1 MIDRETVDRI
11 LDTAD
16 IVDVV
21 GDFVSL
27 RRSGANFKGLCPF
40 HDEKTPS
47 FMVSPAKQICHCFG
61 CGKGGSPVNFIM
73 EHEQMSYVEALR
85 YLAKKYHIEIH
96 EKELTDEEKAAQTER
111 ESMLVVNEFASQ
123 WFEEQLFNTKDGKDI
138 GLSYFYE
145 RGFNDATIKKFHLG
159 YSPDNSKAFYT
170 AATGQGYNKQILFN
184 VGLCI
189 DDRRG
194 GGYDRFHG
202 RVMFPVMNIA
212 GKIIAFGG
220 RTLKKSKDIAKYF
233 NSPESTVYVKNREL
247 YGLFQSKRAIV
258 KEDKC
263 FLVEGYTD
271 VISMHQAGIENVV
284 ASSGT
289 SLTEGQIRAIHRFT
303 TNVTVLYD
311 GDSAGIKA
319 SLRGIDMLLAEGLNI
334 KVLLLPEGEDPDS
347 FARTHSASELK
358 RYIADN
364 ETDFISF
371 KVKILL
377 EGTERDPIK
386 RAAVIGDVVKSIS
399 VIPDA
404 ITRSV
409 YARECSIQLG
419 IGEDVLLQDIKKNIL
434 RLKDEARK
442 RREREKNRDERRQ
455 DRQQSA
461 VENFPSQDVVPDTA
475 PPYIAPPIGEEV
487 AAIDTEPPVID
498 APPATIDFEDGTG
511 YRVQGTGYRGEMGA
525 ETSQLSPLNSPLA
538 TTDDTSR
545 YVAKQTNK
553 ESVLYLAEQDMMRN
567 VVKYGMCYLCDTLD
581 PEGNPQPTSVIEY
594 ISSEFAIDNI
604 DFSIKAFK
612 KTFDAG
618 MQYVGDF
625 YQALSTFESQH
636 RSIAEAQYKKA
647 LSAIDTT
654 GMNVAAIDKKEKEI
668 LKGITNELD
677 AKISDFRKNY
687 LEKKLCSHFDDD
699 VRATAL
705 SLVSDKHQLSKIY
718 SMENIEHS
726 IESRLITII
735 SESINNLKNSI
746 LNYEILVTKEQ
757 LKYAQGEEAH
767 NLMTQLQNLYQTRKE
782 LAKFIGERVVNPKIK

>member
-21 GDFVSL
+21 SDFVSL

-61 CGKGGSPVNFIM
+61 CGKGGSPVNFVM

-85 YLAKKYHIEIH
+85 YLAKKYNIEIH
-96 EKELTDEEKAAQTER
+96 EKELTNEEKAAQTER
-111 ESMLVVNEFASQ
+111 ESMLVINEFAAQ
-123 WFEEQLFNTKDGKDI
+123 YFEEQLFNSEEGKDI

-145 RGFNDATIKKFHLG
+145 RGFNDTTIKKFHLG
-159 YSPDNSKAFYT
+159 YSPQDSKAFYT
-170 AATGQGYNKQILFN
+170 AATGKGYNKKYLFD

-194 GGYDRFHG
+194 GGFDRFHG

-220 RTLKKSKDIAKYF
+220 RTLKKTKDVAKYF
-233 NSPESTVYVKNREL
+233 NSPESIVYVKNREL

-303 TNVTVLYD
+303 KNVTVLYD
-311 GDSAGIKA
+311 GDPAGIKA

-358 RYIADN
+358 QFIADN

-404 ITRSV
+404 ITRSI
-409 YARECSIQLG
+409 YAKECSIQLG
-419 IGEDVLLQDIKKNIL
+419 IGEEVLLQDIKKNII
-434 RLKDEARK
+434 RLKEEAQK
-442 RREREKNRDERRQ
+442 RREREKIRKERREE
-455 DRQQSA
+455 RQQSG
-461 VENFPSQDVVPDTA
+461 VEDYPYQDVSPDT
-475 PPYIAPPIGEEV
+475 PPPTDIAPPIGES
-487 AAIDTEPPVID
+487 DSFLDNEPPVID
-498 APPATIDFEDGTG
+498 APPATIDFDGT
-511 YRVQGTGYRGEMGA
+511 VLPVNDPPTVVA
-525 ETSQLSPLNSPLA
+525 
-538 TTDDTSR
+538 DTSR
-545 YVAKQTNK
+545 YVSKQTSK
-553 ESVLYLAEQDMMRN
+553 ESVLYLAEKGVMRN
-567 VVKYGMCYLCDTLD
+567 IVKYGMCYLCDSID
-581 PEGNPQPTSVIEY
+581 SDGNPQPTTVLEF

-604 DFSIKAFK
+604 DFSIAKFK
-612 KTFDAG
+612 KTFDESL
-618 MQYVGDF
+618 QYVGEF
-625 YQALSTFESQH
+625 YKALAQFESQQ
-636 RSIAEAQYKKA
+636 RTIADAEFKEALTK
-647 LSAIDTT
+647 IDTS

-668 LKGITNELD
+668 LKGINNELD
-677 AKISDFRKNY
+677 SKISEFRKNY
-687 LEKKLCSHFDDD
+687 LEKKLCSHFDND
-699 VRATAL
+699 VRSTAL
-705 SLVSDKHQLSKIY
+705 SLVSDRHQLSKIY

-726 IESRLITII
+726 IESRLNTII
-735 SESINNLKNSI
+735 PEAINNLKNSI
-746 LNYEILVTKEQ
+746 LNYEIIVIKEK
-757 LKYAQGEEAH
+757 LKYAQGELAQE
-767 NLMTQLQNLYQTRKE
+767 LMTQLQNLYQTRKE
-782 LAKFIGERVVNPKIK
+782 LALVIGERVVNPRLKN

>member
-21 GDFVSL
+21 SDFVSL

-61 CGKGGSPVNFIM
+61 CGKGGSPVNFVM

-85 YLAKKYHIEIH
+85 YLAKKYNIEIH
-96 EKELTDEEKAAQTER
+96 EKELTSEEKAAQTER
-111 ESMLVVNEFASQ
+111 EAMLVVNEFAAQ
-123 WFEEQLFNTKDGKDI
+123 WFEDQLFGTQEGKDI

-159 YSPDNSKAFYT
+159 YSPQDSKALYT
-170 AATGQGYNKQILFN
+170 AATGKGYNKQNLFN

-194 GGYDRFHG
+194 GGFDRFHG

-220 RTLKKSKDIAKYF
+220 RTLKKTKDIAKYF
-233 NSPESTVYVKNREL
+233 NSPESAVYVKNREL

-271 VISMHQAGIENVV
+271 VISLHQAGVENVV

-334 KVLLLPEGEDPDS
+334 KVLLLPDGEDPDS
-347 FARTHSASELK
+347 FARSHSASELK
-358 RYIADN
+358 QYIADN

-371 KVKILL
+371 KTKILL

-386 RAAVIGDVVKSIS
+386 RAALIGDVVRSIS

-404 ITRSV
+404 ISRSV
-409 YARECSIQLG
+409 YAKECSVQLG
-419 IGEDVLLQDIKKNIL
+419 ISEDVLLREIQKNIT
-434 RLKDEARK
+434 RNKEEAYK
-442 RREREKNRDERRQ
+442 RRQREKNREERFTREAKVGQ
-455 DRQQSA
+455 GGAEPSA
-461 VENFPSQDVVPDTA
+461 PDIAVPDT
-475 PPYIAPPIGEEV
+475 PPPPVIAPPVGEEF
-487 AAIDTEPPVID
+487 AAGDNEPPVID
-498 APPATIDFEDGTG
+498 APPAPYDLEVPEQEPRTED
-511 YRVQGTGYRGEMGA
+511 
-525 ETSQLSPLNSPLA
+525 SQLSPA
-538 TTDDTSR
+538 QDDVSQFVGRSTIR
-545 YVAKQTNK
+545 
-553 ESVLYLAEQDMMRN
+553 EDVLYLAEEDVMRN
-567 VVKYGMCYLCDTLD
+567 VVKYGFCYLCDTID
-581 PEGNPQPTSVIEY
+581 ADGNPQPTTVLEH
-594 ISSEFAIDNI
+594 ISNEFALDNI
-604 DFSIKAFK
+604 DFSITAFK

-618 MQYVGDF
+618 RQYVVEF
-625 YQALSTFESQH
+625 YQALAQYESQQ
-636 RSIAEAQYKKA
+636 RTIAEAQYKQA
-647 LSAIDTT
+647 LTTIDTN
-654 GMNVAAIDKKEKEI
+654 GMNMAAIDKKEKEI
-668 LKGITNELD
+668 LKGITNEMD
-677 AKISDFRKNY
+677 SKIREFRKNY
-687 LEKKLCSHFDDD
+687 LEKKLCSHIDGD

-705 SLVSDKHQLSKIY
+705 RLVSDKHQLSKIY

-726 IESRLITII
+726 IESRLGTII
-735 SESINNLKNSI
+735 PEAINSLKNSI
-746 LNYEILVTKEQ
+746 LNYDIIVVSEQ
-757 LKYAQGEEAH
+757 LKRAQGEQAQQ
-767 NLMTQLQNLYQTRKE
+767 LMTQLQNLYQTRKE

>member
-21 GDFVSL
+21 SDFVSL

-40 HDEKTPS
+40 HDETPPS

-61 CGKGGSPVNFIM
+61 CGKGGSPVNFVM

-85 YLAKKYHIEIH
+85 YLAKKYNIEIH
-96 EKELTDEEKAAQTER
+96 EKELTSEEKAAQTER
-111 ESMLVVNEFASQ
+111 EAMLVVNEFAAQ
-123 WFEEQLFNTKDGKDI
+123 WFEGQLFGTQEGKDI

-159 YSPDNSKAFYT
+159 YSPQDSKALYT
-170 AATGQGYNKQILFN
+170 AATGKGYNKQNLFN

-194 GGYDRFHG
+194 GGFDRFHG

-220 RTLKKSKDIAKYF
+220 RTLKKTKDIAKYF
-233 NSPESTVYVKNREL
+233 NSPESAVYVKNREL

-271 VISMHQAGIENVV
+271 VISLHQAGVENVV

-334 KVLLLPEGEDPDS
+334 KVLLLPDGEDPDS
-347 FARTHSASELK
+347 FARSHSASELK
-358 RYIADN
+358 QYIADN

-371 KVKILL
+371 KTKILL

-386 RAAVIGDVVKSIS
+386 RAALIGDVVRSIS

-404 ITRSV
+404 ISRSV
-409 YARECSIQLG
+409 YAKECSVQLG
-419 IGEDVLLQDIKKNIL
+419 ISEDVLLREIQKNIT
-434 RLKDEARK
+434 RNKEEAYK
-442 RREREKNRDERRQ
+442 RRQREKNREERFTREAKVGQ
-455 DRQQSA
+455 GGAEPSA
-461 VENFPSQDVVPDTA
+461 PDIAVPDT
-475 PPYIAPPIGEEV
+475 PPPPVIAPPVGEEF
-487 AAIDTEPPVID
+487 ATGDNEPPVID
-498 APPATIDFEDGTG
+498 APPAPYDLEAPEQEPRTED
-511 YRVQGTGYRGEMGA
+511 
-525 ETSQLSPLNSPLA
+525 SKLSPA
-538 TTDDTSR
+538 QDDVSQFVGRSTIR
-545 YVAKQTNK
+545 
-553 ESVLYLAEQDMMRN
+553 EDVLYLAEEDVMRN
-567 VVKYGMCYLCDTLD
+567 VVKYGFCYLCDTID
-581 PEGNPQPTSVIEY
+581 ADGNPQPTTVLEH
-594 ISSEFAIDNI
+594 ISNEFALDNI
-604 DFSIKAFK
+604 DFSITAFK
-612 KTFDAG
+612 KTFEAG
-618 MQYVGDF
+618 KQYVVEF
-625 YQALSTFESQH
+625 YQALAQYESQQ
-636 RSIAEAQYKKA
+636 RTIAEAQYKQA
-647 LSAIDTT
+647 LTTIDTN
-654 GMNVAAIDKKEKEI
+654 GMNMAAIDKKEKEI
-668 LKGITNELD
+668 LKGITNEMD
-677 AKISDFRKNY
+677 SKIREFRKNY
-687 LEKKLCSHFDDD
+687 LEKKLCSHIDGD

-705 SLVSDKHQLSKIY
+705 RLVSDKHQLSKIY

-726 IESRLITII
+726 IESRLGTII
-735 SESINNLKNSI
+735 PEAINSLKNSI
-746 LNYEILVTKEQ
+746 LNYEIIVVSEQ
-757 LKYAQGEEAH
+757 LKHAQGEQAQQ
-767 NLMTQLQNLYQTRKE
+767 LMTQLQNLYQTRKE

>member
-21 GDFVSL
+21 SDFVSL

-85 YLAKKYHIEIH
+85 YLAKKYNIEIH
-96 EKELTDEEKAAQTER
+96 EKELTNEEKAAQTER
-111 ESMLVVNEFASQ
+111 ESMLIINEFASQ
-123 WFEEQLFNTKDGKDI
+123 WFEDQLFNTQEGKDI

-145 RGFNDATIKKFHLG
+145 RGFNDAIIKKFHLG
-159 YSPDNSKAFYT
+159 FSPQDSKALYT
-170 AATGQGYNKQILFN
+170 AATGKGYNKQNLFN

-202 RVMFPVMNIA
+202 RVMFPVVNIA

-220 RTLKKSKDIAKYF
+220 RTLKKTKEIAKYL

-247 YGLFQSKRAIV
+247 YGLFHSKRAIV

-303 TNVTVLYD
+303 KNVTVLYD
-311 GDSAGIKA
+311 GDSAGINA

-347 FARTHSASELK
+347 FARSHSASEFK
-358 RYIADN
+358 QYIADN

-409 YARECSIQLG
+409 YAKECSIQLG
-419 IGEDVLLQDIKKNIL
+419 IGEEVLLQDIKKNIL
-434 RLKDEARK
+434 RLKEEARK
-442 RREREKNRDERRQ
+442 RREREKNREDRRQ
-455 DRQQSA
+455 NHQQPA
-461 VENFPSQDVVPDTA
+461 VEDFPSQDVVPDTA
-475 PPYIAPPIGEEV
+475 PPYIAPPIGEDK
-487 AAIDTEPPVID
+487 ATFDTEPPVID
-498 APPATIDFEDGTG
+498 APPANMDFEDSTHT
-511 YRVQGTGYRGEMGA
+511 V
-525 ETSQLSPLNSPLA
+525 
-538 TTDDTSR
+538 TTPPPTVDDTSH

-553 ESVLYLAEQDMMRN
+553 ESVLYLAEKGVMSN
-567 VVKYGMCYLCDTLD
+567 IVKYGLCYLCVNND
-581 PEGNPQPTSVIEY
+581 PDGNPQPISVLEY
-594 ISSEFAIDNI
+594 ISSEFALDNI
-604 DFSIKAFK
+604 DFTINAFK
-612 KTFDAG
+612 KTFDASL
-618 MQYVGDF
+618 QYVDEF
-625 YQALSTFESQH
+625 YQALATFESQQH
-636 RSIAEAQYKKA
+636 AYAEEEYKKA
-647 LSAIDTT
+647 LATINPD
-654 GMNVAAIDKKEKEI
+654 GMTVATIDKKEKEI
-668 LKGITNELD
+668 LKGINNELD
-677 AKISDFRKNY
+677 AKIKEFRKNY
-687 LEKKLCSHFDDD
+687 LEKKLCSHFDDE

-718 SMENIEHS
+718 SMENIEQS
-726 IESRLITII
+726 IESRLVTII
-735 SESINNLKNSI
+735 PEAINNLKNSI
-746 LNYEILVTKEQ
+746 LNYEILVIKEQ
-757 LKYAQGEEAH
+757 MKHAQGEDAH

>member
-21 GDFVSL
+21 SDFVSL

-61 CGKGGSPVNFIM
+61 CGKGGSPVNFVM

-85 YLAKKYHIEIH
+85 YLAKKYNIEIH
-96 EKELTDEEKAAQTER
+96 EKELTSEEKAAQTER
-111 ESMLVVNEFASQ
+111 EAMLVVNEFAAQ
-123 WFEEQLFNTKDGKDI
+123 WFEDQLFGTQEGKDI

-159 YSPDNSKAFYT
+159 YSPQDSKALYT
-170 AATGQGYNKQILFN
+170 AATGKGYNKQNLFN

-194 GGYDRFHG
+194 GGFDRFHG

-220 RTLKKSKDIAKYF
+220 RTLKKTKDIAKYF
-233 NSPESTVYVKNREL
+233 NSPESAVYVKNREL

-263 FLVEGYTD
+263 YLVEGYTD
-271 VISMHQAGIENVV
+271 VISLHQAGVENVV

-334 KVLLLPEGEDPDS
+334 KVLLLPDGEDPDS
-347 FARTHSASELK
+347 FARSHSASELK
-358 RYIADN
+358 QYIADN

-371 KVKILL
+371 KTKILL

-386 RAAVIGDVVKSIS
+386 RAALIGDVVRSIA

-404 ITRSV
+404 ISRSV
-409 YARECSIQLG
+409 YAKECSVQLG
-419 IGEDVLLQDIKKNIL
+419 ISEDVLLREIQKNIT
-434 RLKDEARK
+434 RNKEEAYK
-442 RREREKNRDERRQ
+442 RRQREKNREERFTRETKVGQ
-455 DRQQSA
+455 GGAEPSA
-461 VENFPSQDVVPDTA
+461 PDIAVPDT
-475 PPYIAPPIGEEV
+475 PPPPVIAPPVGEEF
-487 AAIDTEPPVID
+487 AAGDNEPPVID
-498 APPATIDFEDGTG
+498 APPAPYDLEVPEQEPRTED
-511 YRVQGTGYRGEMGA
+511 
-525 ETSQLSPLNSPLA
+525 SQLSPA
-538 TTDDTSR
+538 QDDVSQFVGRSTIR
-545 YVAKQTNK
+545 
-553 ESVLYLAEQDMMRN
+553 EDVLYLAEEDVMRN
-567 VVKYGMCYLCDTLD
+567 VVKYGFCYLCDTID
-581 PEGNPQPTSVIEY
+581 ADGNPQPTTVLEH
-594 ISSEFAIDNI
+594 ISNEFALDNI
-604 DFSIKAFK
+604 DFSITAFK

-618 MQYVGDF
+618 RQYVVEF
-625 YQALSTFESQH
+625 YQALAQYESQQ
-636 RSIAEAQYKKA
+636 RTIAEAQYKQA
-647 LSAIDTT
+647 LTTIDTN
-654 GMNVAAIDKKEKEI
+654 GMNMAAIDKKEKEI
-668 LKGITNELD
+668 LKGITNEMD
-677 AKISDFRKNY
+677 SKIREFRKNY
-687 LEKKLCSHFDDD
+687 LEKKLCSHIDGD

-705 SLVSDKHQLSKIY
+705 RLVSDKHQLSKIY

-726 IESRLITII
+726 IESRLGTII
-735 SESINNLKNSI
+735 PEAINSLKNSI
-746 LNYEILVTKEQ
+746 LNYEIIVVSEQ
-757 LKYAQGEEAH
+757 LKRAQGEQAQQ
-767 NLMTQLQNLYQTRKE
+767 LMTQLQNLYQTRKE

>member
-21 GDFVSL
+21 SDFVSL

-61 CGKGGSPVNFIM
+61 CGKGGSPVNFVM

-85 YLAKKYHIEIH
+85 YLAKKYNIEIH
-96 EKELTDEEKAAQTER
+96 EKELTSEEKAAQTER
-111 ESMLVVNEFASQ
+111 EAMLVVNEFAAQ
-123 WFEEQLFNTKDGKDI
+123 WFEDQLFGTQEGKDI

-159 YSPDNSKAFYT
+159 YSPQDSKALYT
-170 AATGQGYNKQILFN
+170 AATGKGYNKQNLFN

-194 GGYDRFHG
+194 GGFDRFHG

-233 NSPESTVYVKNREL
+233 NSPESAVYVKNREL

-271 VISMHQAGIENVV
+271 VISLHQAGVENVV

-334 KVLLLPEGEDPDS
+334 KVLLLPDGDDPDS
-347 FARTHSASELK
+347 FARSHSASELK
-358 RYIADN
+358 QYIADN

-371 KVKILL
+371 KTKILL

-386 RAAVIGDVVKSIS
+386 RAALIGDVVRSIS

-404 ITRSV
+404 ISRSV
-409 YARECSIQLG
+409 YAKECSVQLG
-419 IGEDVLLQDIKKNIL
+419 ISEDVLLREIQKNIT
-434 RLKDEARK
+434 RNKEEAYK
-442 RREREKNRDERRQ
+442 RRQREKNREERFTREAKVGQ
-455 DRQQSA
+455 GGAEPSA
-461 VENFPSQDVVPDTA
+461 PDIAVPDTS
-475 PPYIAPPIGEEV
+475 PPPVIAPPVGEEF
-487 AAIDTEPPVID
+487 ATGDNEPPVID
-498 APPATIDFEDGTG
+498 APPAPYDLEVPEQEPRTED
-511 YRVQGTGYRGEMGA
+511 
-525 ETSQLSPLNSPLA
+525 SQLSPA
-538 TTDDTSR
+538 QDDVSQFVGRSTIR
-545 YVAKQTNK
+545 
-553 ESVLYLAEQDMMRN
+553 EDVLYLAEEDVMRN
-567 VVKYGMCYLCDTLD
+567 VVKYGFCYLCDTID
-581 PEGNPQPTSVIEY
+581 ADGNPQPTTVLEH
-594 ISSEFAIDNI
+594 ISNEFALDNI
-604 DFSIKAFK
+604 DFSITAFK

-618 MQYVGDF
+618 KQYVVEF
-625 YQALSTFESQH
+625 YQALAQYESQQ
-636 RSIAEAQYKKA
+636 RTIAEAQYKQA
-647 LSAIDTT
+647 LTTIDTN
-654 GMNVAAIDKKEKEI
+654 GMNMAAIDKKEKEI
-668 LKGITNELD
+668 LKGITNEID
-677 AKISDFRKNY
+677 SKIREFRKNY
-687 LEKKLCSHFDDD
+687 LEKKLCSHIDGD

-705 SLVSDKHQLSKIY
+705 RLVSDKHQLSKIY

-726 IESRLITII
+726 IESRLGTII
-735 SESINNLKNSI
+735 PEAINSLKNSI
-746 LNYEILVTKEQ
+746 LNYDIIVVSEQ
-757 LKYAQGEEAH
+757 LKRAQGEQAQQ
-767 NLMTQLQNLYQTRKE
+767 LMTQLQNLYQTRKE

>member
-21 GDFVSL
+21 SDFVSL

-73 EHEQMSYVEALR
+73 EHEQMSYAEALR

-111 ESMLVVNEFASQ
+111 ESMLVINDYAAQ
-123 WFEEQLFNTKDGKDI
+123 WFEDQLHNTTEGKNI
-138 GLSYFYE
+138 GLSYFHE
-145 RGFNDATIKKFHLG
+145 RGLNDATIKKFRLG
-159 YSPDNSKAFYT
+159 YSPEDSKAFFT
-170 AATGQGYNKQILFN
+170 AATGQGYNKQNLFN

-194 GGYDRFHG
+194 GGFDRFHG

-220 RTLKKSKDIAKYF
+220 RTLKKTKDIAKYF
-233 NSPESTVYVKNREL
+233 NSPESTVYVKSREL

-311 GDSAGIKA
+311 GDSAGIHA
-319 SLRGIDMLLAEGLNI
+319 SLRGIDMLLAEGLSI
-334 KVLLLPEGEDPDS
+334 KVLLLPDGEDPDS
-347 FARTHSASELK
+347 FARSHSASEFK
-358 RYIADN
+358 KYIQDN

-371 KVKILL
+371 KTKILL
-377 EGTERDPIK
+377 EGTDRDPIK

-404 ITRSV
+404 IARSV

-419 IGEDVLLQDIKKNIL
+419 ISEDVLLREIQKNIK
-434 RLKDEARK
+434 RNQEEALKRK
-442 RREREKNRDERRQ
+442 QRESNRAA
-455 DRQQSA
+455 RQQALQVAQPGNIPTTQQEQWTSPP
-461 VENFPSQDVVPDTA
+461 PSVDV
-475 PPYIAPPIGEEV
+475 PPPTDFM
-487 AAIDTEPPVID
+487 IDETTEPPVID
-498 APPATIDFEDGTG
+498 APPATIDDALPPIE
-511 YRVQGTGYRGEMGA
+511 
-525 ETSQLSPLNSPLA
+525 
-538 TTDDTSR
+538 DDTST
-545 YVAKQTNK
+545 ATNSSQGITIDPSALTSLQASK
-553 ESVLYLAEQDMMRN
+553 DALLYPAEMGVMRI
-567 VVKYGMCYLCDTLD
+567 VVKYGMCFLYNNISANGEPLPSTVL
-581 PEGNPQPTSVIEY
+581 EY
-594 ISSEFAIDNI
+594 TYNELALDNI
-604 DFSIKAFK
+604 TFSTPAFEETFTASIDFINDFYSALAERESQEHTIAQAQFK
-612 KTFDAG
+612 KA
-618 MQYVGDF
+618 
-625 YQALSTFESQH
+625 
-636 RSIAEAQYKKA
+636 IAT
-647 LSAIDTT
+647 IDTD
-654 GMNVAAIDKKEKEI
+654 GLNAAAIDKKEKE
-668 LKGITNELD
+668 LLNGINKEME
-677 AKISDFRKNY
+677 AKINEFRKNY
-687 LEKKLCSHFDDD
+687 LEKKLCSHYSDK

-705 SLVSDKHQLSKIY
+705 QLVSEKHQLSKIY

-726 IESRLITII
+726 IESRLNTLVLEAIM
-735 SESINNLKNSI
+735 NLKNALISCQI
-746 LNYEILVTKEQ
+746 LDIQQQ
-757 LKYAQGEEAH
+757 LQYAQGEEAKK
-767 NLMTQLQNLYQTRKE
+767 LLAQLQQLFQTRKE
-782 LAKFIGERVVNPKIK
+782 IARLIGERVVNPRLRN

>member
-21 GDFVSL
+21 SDFVSL

-61 CGKGGSPVNFIM
+61 CGKGGSPVNFVM

-85 YLAKKYHIEIH
+85 YLAKKYNIEIH
-96 EKELTDEEKAAQTER
+96 EKELTSEEKAAQTER
-111 ESMLVVNEFASQ
+111 EAMLVVNEFAAQ
-123 WFEEQLFNTKDGKDI
+123 WFEDQLFGTQEGRDI

-159 YSPDNSKAFYT
+159 YSPQDSKALYT
-170 AATGQGYNKQILFN
+170 AATGKGYNKQNLFN

-194 GGYDRFHG
+194 GGFDRFHG

-220 RTLKKSKDIAKYF
+220 RTLKKTKDIAKYF
-233 NSPESTVYVKNREL
+233 NSPESAVYVKNREL
-247 YGLFQSKRAIV
+247 YGLFQSKRAIG

-263 FLVEGYTD
+263 YLVEGYTD
-271 VISMHQAGIENVV
+271 VISLHQAGVENVV

-334 KVLLLPEGEDPDS
+334 KVLLLPDGEDPDS
-347 FARTHSASELK
+347 FARSHSASELK
-358 RYIADN
+358 QYIADN

-371 KVKILL
+371 KTKILL

-386 RAAVIGDVVKSIS
+386 RAALIGDVVRSIS

-404 ITRSV
+404 ISRSV
-409 YARECSIQLG
+409 YAKECSVQLG
-419 IGEDVLLQDIKKNIL
+419 ISEDVLLREIQKNIT
-434 RLKDEARK
+434 RNKEEAYK
-442 RREREKNRDERRQ
+442 RRQREKNREERFTREAKVGQ
-455 DRQQSA
+455 GGAEPSA
-461 VENFPSQDVVPDTA
+461 PDIAVPDT
-475 PPYIAPPIGEEV
+475 PPPPVIAPPVGEEF
-487 AAIDTEPPVID
+487 AAGDNEPPVID
-498 APPATIDFEDGTG
+498 APPAPYDLEVPEQEPRTED
-511 YRVQGTGYRGEMGA
+511 
-525 ETSQLSPLNSPLA
+525 SQLSPA
-538 TTDDTSR
+538 QDDVSQFVGRSTIR
-545 YVAKQTNK
+545 
-553 ESVLYLAEQDMMRN
+553 EDVLYLAEEDVMRN
-567 VVKYGMCYLCDTLD
+567 VVKYGFCYLCDTID
-581 PEGNPQPTSVIEY
+581 ADGNPQPTTVLEH
-594 ISSEFAIDNI
+594 ISNEFALDNI
-604 DFSIKAFK
+604 DFSITAFK

-618 MQYVGDF
+618 KQYVVEF
-625 YQALSTFESQH
+625 YQALAQYESQQ
-636 RSIAEAQYKKA
+636 RTIAEAQYKQA
-647 LSAIDTT
+647 LTTIDTN
-654 GMNVAAIDKKEKEI
+654 GMNMAAIDKKEKEI
-668 LKGITNELD
+668 LKGITNEMD
-677 AKISDFRKNY
+677 SKIREFRKNY
-687 LEKKLCSHFDDD
+687 LEKKLCSHIDGD

-705 SLVSDKHQLSKIY
+705 RLVSDKHQLSKIY

-726 IESRLITII
+726 IESRLGTII
-735 SESINNLKNSI
+735 PEAINSLKNSI
-746 LNYEILVTKEQ
+746 LNYDIIVISEQ
-757 LKYAQGEEAH
+757 LKHAQGEQAQQ
-767 NLMTQLQNLYQTRKE
+767 LMTQLQNLYQTRKE

>member
-21 GDFVSL
+21 SDFVSL
-27 RRSGANFKGLCPF
+27 RRRGANFIGLCPF

-47 FMVSPAKQICHCFG
+47 FSVSPAKQICHCFG
-61 CGKGGSPVNFIM
+61 CGKGGSPVNFVM

-85 YLAKKYHIEIH
+85 YLAKKYNIEIH
-96 EKELTDEEKAAQTER
+96 EKELTNEEKAAQTER
-111 ESMLVVNEFASQ
+111 ESMLVINEFASQ
-123 WFEEQLFNTKDGKDI
+123 WFEDQLFNSQEGKDI

-159 YSPDNSKAFYT
+159 YSPQDSKAFYT
-170 AATGQGYNKQILFN
+170 AATGKGYNKKYLFD

-194 GGYDRFHG
+194 GGFDRFHG

-220 RTLKKSKDIAKYF
+220 RTLKKTKDIAKYF
-233 NSPESTVYVKNREL
+233 NSPESIVYVKNREL

-303 TNVTVLYD
+303 KNVTVLYD

-347 FARTHSASELK
+347 FSRSHSASEFK
-358 RYIADN
+358 QYIADN

-386 RAAVIGDVVKSIS
+386 RAAVIGDVVKSIA

-404 ITRSV
+404 IARSV
-409 YARECSIQLG
+409 YAKECSIQLG
-419 IGEDVLLQDIKKNIL
+419 ISEDVLLREIQKNIT
-434 RLKDEARK
+434 RIKEEAYK
-442 RREREKNRDERRQ
+442 RREREKNRETRRQ
-455 DRQQSA
+455 EQEAAPIFEPS
-461 VENFPSQDVVPDTA
+461 VESLPDS
-475 PPYIAPPIGEEV
+475 PPPTDIAPPIGEG
-487 AAIDTEPPVID
+487 DMTFDNEPPIID
-498 APPATIDFEDGTG
+498 APPAPYDDNAFSQESSKTATPEPSVDPSAFASTKDINKDAIL
-511 YRVQGTGYRGEMGA
+511 YPA
-525 ETSQLSPLNSPLA
+525 ELGI
-538 TTDDTSR
+538 
-545 YVAKQTNK
+545 
-553 ESVLYLAEQDMMRN
+553 MRN
-567 VVKYGMCYLCDTLD
+567 VVKYGMCNMCYYIEDND
-581 PEGNPQPTSVIEY
+581 EKNPTTVLEY
-594 ISSEFAIDNI
+594 ISNELMIDNI
-604 DFSIKAFK
+604 VFSNKAFHD
-612 KTFDAG
+612 TFKVSLE
-618 MQYVGDF
+618 YVNDF
-625 YQALSTFESQH
+625 YQALELRETQERNNANEQFLK
-636 RSIAEAQYKKA
+636 AQ
-647 LSAIDTT
+647 SAIDTS
-654 GMNVAAIDKKEKEI
+654 GMNLDSIEKKEND
-668 LKGITNELD
+668 LKKGFQNEMEKNI
-677 AKISDFRKNY
+677 ADFRKNY
-687 LEKKLCSHFDDD
+687 LEKKLCSHPNDE
-699 VRATAL
+699 VRHTAL
-705 SLVSDKHQLSKIY
+705 QLVSERHQLSKIY
-718 SMENIEHS
+718 SIEGFEKS
-726 IESRLITII
+726 IEDRLETII
-735 SESINNLKNSI
+735 PEAINNLKNAI
-746 LNYEILVTKEQ
+746 LSYNILLLQ
-757 LKYAQGEEAH
+757 RQIPYAQGQQAQELLA
-767 NLMTQLQNLYQTRKE
+767 QLQELYQTRKE
-782 LAKFIGERVVNPKIK
+782 LSLFIGERVVNPRLKN

>member
-21 GDFVSL
+21 SDFVSL

-61 CGKGGSPVNFIM
+61 CGKGGSPVNFVM

-85 YLAKKYHIEIH
+85 YLAKKYNIEIH
-96 EKELTDEEKAAQTER
+96 EKELTNEEKAAQTER
-111 ESMLVVNEFASQ
+111 ESMLVINEFAAQ
-123 WFEEQLFNTKDGKDI
+123 WFEDQLFNSKEGKDV

-159 YSPDNSKAFYT
+159 YSPQDSKAFYT
-170 AATGQGYNKQILFN
+170 AATGKGYNKKYLFD

-194 GGYDRFHG
+194 EGFDRFHG

-220 RTLKKSKDIAKYF
+220 RTLKKTKDIAKYF

-358 RYIADN
+358 QYIADN

-371 KVKILL
+371 KTKILL
-377 EGTERDPIK
+377 EGTERDLIK
-386 RAAVIGDVVKSIS
+386 RASLIGDVVRSIS

-404 ITRSV
+404 ISRSV
-409 YARECSIQLG
+409 YAKECSVQLG
-419 IGEDVLLQDIKKNIL
+419 ISEDVLLREIQKNIA
-434 RLKDEARK
+434 RNKEEAYK
-442 RREREKNRDERRQ
+442 RRQREKNREERRQ
-455 DRQQSA
+455 EQQQP
-461 VENFPSQDVVPDTA
+461 NQDFPSQDVLPDT
-475 PPYIAPPIGEEV
+475 PPPVIAPPIGESD
-487 AAIDTEPPVID
+487 ATYDSEPPVID
-498 APPATIDFEDGTG
+498 VPPVPYDYEENMPPAIDPAPT
-511 YRVQGTGYRGEMGA
+511 V
-525 ETSQLSPLNSPLA
+525 
-538 TTDDTSR
+538 DDTSR
-545 YVAKQTNK
+545 YVIKGTSK
-553 ESVLYLAEQDMMRN
+553 ENVLYLAEEGVMRN
-567 VVKYGMCYLCDTLD
+567 VVKYGMCYLCDTMD
-581 PEGNPQPTSVIEY
+581 PDGNPQPTTVLEY
-594 ISSEFAIDNI
+594 VSSEFALDNI
-604 DFSIKAFK
+604 DFTVSAFK
-612 KTFDAG
+612 KTFDAS
-618 MQYVGDF
+618 MQYVVEF
-625 YQALSTFESQH
+625 YQALAQFESQQ
-636 RSIAEAQYKKA
+636 RTVAEAQYKDA
-647 LSAIDTT
+647 LTTIDTN
-654 GMNVAAIDKKEKEI
+654 GMNIAAIDKKEKEI
-668 LKGITNELD
+668 LKGVTNEMEG
-677 AKISDFRKNY
+677 KIREFRKNY
-687 LEKKLCSHFDDD
+687 LEKKLCSHIDGV
-699 VRATAL
+699 VRYTAL
-705 SLVSDKHQLSKIY
+705 KLVSDKHQLSKIY

-726 IESRLITII
+726 IESRLNTII
-735 SESINNLKNSI
+735 PEAINNLKNSI
-746 LNYEILVTKEQ
+746 LNYEIIVITEQ
-757 LKYAQGEEAH
+757 LKYAKGEQAQE
-767 NLMTQLQNLYQTRKE
+767 LMTQLQNLYQTRKE
-782 LAKFIGERVVNPKIK
+782 LAKFIGERVVNPKYKC

>member
-21 GDFVSL
+21 SDFVSL

-61 CGKGGSPVNFIM
+61 CGKGGSPVNFVM

-85 YLAKKYHIEIH
+85 YLAKKYNIEIH
-96 EKELTDEEKAAQTER
+96 EKELTSEEKAAQTER
-111 ESMLVVNEFASQ
+111 EAMLVVNEFAAQ
-123 WFEEQLFNTKDGKDI
+123 WFEDQLFGTQEGKDI

-159 YSPDNSKAFYT
+159 YSPQDSKALYT
-170 AATGQGYNKQILFN
+170 AATGKGYNKQNLFN

-194 GGYDRFHG
+194 GGFDRFHG

-233 NSPESTVYVKNREL
+233 NSPESAVYVKNREL

-271 VISMHQAGIENVV
+271 VISLHQAGVENVV

-334 KVLLLPEGEDPDS
+334 KVLLLPDGEDPDS
-347 FARTHSASELK
+347 FARSHSASELK
-358 RYIADN
+358 QYIADN

-371 KVKILL
+371 KTKILL

-386 RAAVIGDVVKSIS
+386 RAALIGDVVRSIS

-404 ITRSV
+404 ISRSV
-409 YARECSIQLG
+409 YAKECSVQLG
-419 IGEDVLLQDIKKNIL
+419 ISEDVLLREIQKNIT
-434 RLKDEARK
+434 RNKEEAYK
-442 RREREKNRDERRQ
+442 RRQREKNREERFTREAKVGQ
-455 DRQQSA
+455 GGAEPSA
-461 VENFPSQDVVPDTA
+461 PDIAVPDT
-475 PPYIAPPIGEEV
+475 PPPPVIAPPVGEEF
-487 AAIDTEPPVID
+487 ATGDNEPPVID
-498 APPATIDFEDGTG
+498 APPVPYDLEAPEQEPRTED
-511 YRVQGTGYRGEMGA
+511 
-525 ETSQLSPLNSPLA
+525 SQLSPA
-538 TTDDTSR
+538 QDDVSQFVGRSTIR
-545 YVAKQTNK
+545 
-553 ESVLYLAEQDMMRN
+553 EDVLYLAEEDVMRN
-567 VVKYGMCYLCDTLD
+567 VVKYGFCYLCDTID
-581 PEGNPQPTSVIEY
+581 AEGNPQPTTVLEH
-594 ISSEFAIDNI
+594 ISNEFALDNI
-604 DFSIKAFK
+604 DFSIMAFK

-618 MQYVGDF
+618 KQYVVEF
-625 YQALSTFESQH
+625 YQALAQYESQQ
-636 RSIAEAQYKKA
+636 RTIAEAQYKQA
-647 LSAIDTT
+647 LTTIDTN
-654 GMNVAAIDKKEKEI
+654 GMNMAAIDKKEKEI
-668 LKGITNELD
+668 LKGITNEMD
-677 AKISDFRKNY
+677 SKIREFRKNY
-687 LEKKLCSHFDDD
+687 LEKKLCSHIDGD

-705 SLVSDKHQLSKIY
+705 RLVSDKHQLSKIY

-726 IESRLITII
+726 IESRLGTII
-735 SESINNLKNSI
+735 PEAINSLKNSI
-746 LNYEILVTKEQ
+746 LNYDIIVVSEQ
-757 LKYAQGEEAH
+757 LKHAQGEQAQQ
-767 NLMTQLQNLYQTRKE
+767 LMTQLQNLYQTRKE